1 VWRWLSSSRHRGH
14 LSPKQSSAVVL
25 ATSSP
30 SQLDLFNSPYTVW
43 TGRELADF
51 WVSLYAMLRDLS
63 FFLVRN
69 KCCIPSRCRGNDDV
83 VTTSA
88 TWRDW
93 NLALFSA
100 AETTVP
106 CNSNL
111 TSCWQPTT
119 HLLWLLS
126 RLPAS
131 SWNTGKKL
139 RRKCYIVK
147 MRKLWPSLNS
157 LFLGYVTAS
166 CVASFINQLTVLAS
180 ASNCCI
186 RSRIFQSLFFN
197 RPGLLGYWLCFMG
210 HVAWYKRF

>member
-1 VWRWLSSSRHRGH
+1 MRC
-14 LSPKQSSAVVL
+14 
-25 ATSSP
+25 
-30 SQLDLFNSPYTVW
+30 Y
-43 TGRELADF
+43 EI
-51 WVSLYAMLRDLS
+51 YLS
-63 FFLVRN
+63 FLSVINAASQAVAVATMMSSQHQRHDATE
-69 KCCIPSRCRGNDDV
+69 ISRF
-83 VTTSA
+83 
-88 TWRDW
+88 
-93 NLALFSA
+93 FSA

-166 CVASFINQLTVLAS
+166 CVASLINQLTVLAS

-197 RPGLLGYWLCFMG
+197 RLGLLGYWLCFMG